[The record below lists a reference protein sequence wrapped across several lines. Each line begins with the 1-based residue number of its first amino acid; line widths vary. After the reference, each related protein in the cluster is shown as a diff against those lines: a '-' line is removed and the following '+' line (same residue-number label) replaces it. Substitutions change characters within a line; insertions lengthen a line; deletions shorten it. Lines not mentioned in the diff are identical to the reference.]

1 MQKLIT
7 LALLFPATAFGESF
21 QPPIP
26 EAQSA
31 TAEFSYALA
40 SLALISALAL
50 AQFLVRR
57 R

>member
-40 SLALISALAL
+40 SLALILALAL